1 VKWNFFQMFTPQ
13 NTKPITWLASYPKSG
28 NTWVRA
34 ILFSGLTGSCDINRL
49 GDVVPSFRNAVKKV
63 QSAKNQHKMNNNA
76 AFFWGMA
83 QRRAAFD
90 LGGKQIV
97 FKTHIAAL
105 KYEGEQF
112 PIENVTRRVI
122 YVARDPRDVIFS
134 YANHYDL
141 SKQQALEN
149 IENQNNAIVD
159 IANKEFEFISS
170 WGQHVTS
177 WLALKQPKLIIKY
190 EDLEKDTV
198 TVIRRLF
205 DFMEIKPLIGCEE
218 IAEQTSFQKLKNQE
232 KKSGFVE
239 SVNKKS
245 FFNKGKSKQWKN
257 SSEAGLRKL
266 TKQTLEAMKLLGYQP
281 NNE

>member
-1 VKWNFFQMFTPQ
+1 MPIQQ

-63 QSAKNQHKMNNNA
+63 KSAKNQLEMNNNS

-83 QRRAAFD
+83 QRRVAFD
-90 LGGKQIV
+90 LGSKQIV

-141 SKQQALEN
+141 SKRQAIEN

-159 IANKEFEFISS
+159 GYF
-170 WGQHVTS
+170 
-177 WLALKQPKLIIKY
+177 
-190 EDLEKDTV
+190 
-198 TVIRRLF
+198 
-205 DFMEIKPLIGCEE
+205 
-218 IAEQTSFQKLKNQE
+218 
-232 KKSGFVE
+232 
-239 SVNKKS
+239 
-245 FFNKGKSKQWKN
+245 
-257 SSEAGLRKL
+257 SE
-266 TKQTLEAMKLLGYQP
+266 
-281 NNE
+281 

>member
-1 VKWNFFQMFTPQ
+1 MKWNFFQMFTQQ

-49 GDVVPSFRNAVKKV
+49 ADVVPSFRNAVKKV
-63 QSAKNQHKMNNNA
+63 QSAENQHEMSNNA

-141 SKQQALEN
+141 PKQQAIEN

-159 IANKEFEFISS
+159 LANKEFEFISS

-198 TVIRRLF
+198 TMIRRLF

-266 TKQTLEAMKLLGYQP
+266 TEQTLEAMKLLGYQP

>member
-1 VKWNFFQMFTPQ
+1 MEFAFHMLIQQ
-13 NTKPITWLASYPKSG
+13 NTRPITWLASYPKSG

-63 QSAKNQHKMNNNA
+63 QPAKKRPEINNNSA
-76 AFFWGMA
+76 IFWSMA

-141 SKQQALEN
+141 SKRQAIEN

-159 IANKEFEFISS
+159 AASKEFEFISS
-170 WGQHVTS
+170 WGQHVSS
-177 WLALKQPKLIIKY
+177 WLNLKQPKLIIKY

-205 DFMEIKPLIGCEE
+205 DFMEIKPLIGYEQ
-218 IAEQTSFQKLKNQE
+218 IAEQTSFKNLKNQE

-239 SVNKKS
+239 SVNKKT

-257 SSEAGLRKL
+257 SSEAGLREL
-266 TKQTLEAMKLLGYQP
+266 TKQTLEAMKLLGYRP

>member
-1 VKWNFFQMFTPQ
+1 MEFLQMFTQQ

-49 GDVVPSFRNAVKKV
+49 ADVVPSFRNAVKKV
-63 QSAKNQHKMNNNA
+63 QSAKNQHEMNNNA

-141 SKQQALEN
+141 SKQQAIEN

-159 IANKEFEFISS
+159 LANKEFEFISS

-266 TKQTLEAMKLLGYQP
+266 TEQTLEAMKLLGYQP

>member
-1 VKWNFFQMFTPQ
+1 MFTQQ

-63 QSAKNQHKMNNNA
+63 QSAKNQHEMNNNA

-122 YVARDPRDVIFS
+122 YVARDPRDVIYS

-141 SKQQALEN
+141 SKQQAIEN

-159 IANKEFEFISS
+159 LASKEFEFISS
-170 WGQHVTS
+170 WAQHVTS

-239 SVNKKS
+239 SVNKKN

-257 SSEAGLRKL
+257 SSEADLRKL
-266 TKQTLEAMKLLGYQP
+266 TEQTLEAMKLLGYQP

>member
-1 VKWNFFQMFTPQ
+1 MSIQQ

-63 QSAKNQHKMNNNA
+63 QSAKNQLEMNNNS

-83 QRRAAFD
+83 QRRVAFD
-90 LGGKQIV
+90 LGGKQII

-141 SKQQALEN
+141 SKHQATEN
-149 IENQNNAIVD
+149 IESQNNAIVD
-159 IANKEFEFISS
+159 AANKEFEFISS
-170 WGQHVTS
+170 WGQHVSS

-205 DFMEIKPLIGCEE
+205 DFMEIKPLIGCEQ
-218 IAEQTSFQKLKNQE
+218 IAEQTSFKNLKNQE

-239 SVNKKS
+239 SVNKKN

-257 SSEAGLRKL
+257 SSEAGLIKL
-266 TKQTLEAMKLLGYQP
+266 TKQTVEAMNLLGYQP
-281 NNE
+281 HNE

>member
-1 VKWNFFQMFTPQ
+1 MFTHQ

-63 QSAKNQHKMNNNA
+63 QSAKNQHEMNNNA

-90 LGGKQIV
+90 LGGKQII

-105 KYEGEQF
+105 KFEGEQF

-141 SKQQALEN
+141 SKQQAIEN

-159 IANKEFEFISS
+159 LANKEFEFISS

-239 SVNKKS
+239 SVNKKN

-266 TKQTLEAMKLLGYQP
+266 TEQTLEAMKLLGYQP

>member
-1 VKWNFFQMFTPQ
+1 MKFFQMFTQQ

-49 GDVVPSFRNAVKKV
+49 ADVVPSFRNAVKKV
-63 QSAKNQHKMNNNA
+63 QSAKNQLETNNNS
-76 AFFWGMA
+76 AFFWAMA
-83 QRRAAFD
+83 QRRTAFD
-90 LGGKQIV
+90 LGSKQIV

-141 SKQQALEN
+141 SKQQAIEN

-159 IANKEFEFISS
+159 LANKEFEFISS

-239 SVNKKS
+239 SVNKKN
-245 FFNKGKSKQWKN
+245 FFNQGKSKQWKN